1 MHSAYLR
8 WSELGKIAHQNRQFN
23 PDKPSR
29 VWCGDVTYICTGKRW
44 SYLAVVMDLF
54 GRKPVGWA
62 MSLSPDSELTSA
74 ALKMAYACRGRP
86 KGVMLHSDQ
95 GSHCTS
101 RRFRQTLWQCQLM
114 VITHLPR
121 QSIT

>member
-23 PDKPSR
+23 PDEPSR

-62 MSLSPDSELTSA
+62 MSLSPDSELTSK
-74 ALKMAYACRGRP
+74 ALKMAYESRGGL
-86 KGVMLHSDQ
+86 KAL
-95 GSHCTS
+95 C
-101 RRFRQTLWQCQLM
+101 FIAIKA
-114 VITHLPR
+114 VIIRAVNSGKRSGNVRLNR
-121 QSIT
+121 A